1 MTVAQSRDS
10 LSPSGFITPAQFE
23 QLCQNNPD
31 IRLELTATGELVTM
45 APAGWESSKQNGN
58 LFVKVWLWNDLTKL
72 GEVFD
77 SSGGFTLPNGAIKSP
92 DVTWIS
98 QSKLENF
105 STKVAFPLVVP
116 DFVIELRS
124 KSDSLKT
131 LQGKMV
137 EYRDN
142 GVSLGILIN
151 PQDRQVEVYRL
162 GQDVQLFQSPI
173 EIGCEDVLPDFRLD
187 LTNIFTA
194 SIDRD

>member
-31 IRLELTATGELVTM
+31 IRMELTATGELVTM

-58 LFVKVWLWNDLTKL
+58 LFVKVWLWNDQTKL

-98 QSKLENF
+98 RFKLENF

-124 KSDSLKT
+124 KSDRLNT
-131 LQGKMV
+131 LQEKML

-142 GVSLGILIN
+142 GVSLGILVN

-162 GQDVQLFQSPI
+162 GQEVQISQSPV
-173 EIGCEDVLPDFRLD
+173 EIDCKDILPDFRLD
-187 LTNIFTA
+187 LTGIFTA
-194 SIDRD
+194 SIDLD

>member
-10 LSPSGFITPAQFE
+10 LSSSGFITPAQFE

-58 LFVKVWLWNDLTKL
+58 LFVKVWMWNDLTKL

-98 QSKLENF
+98 RSKLENF

-124 KSDSLKT
+124 KSDRLIT
-131 LQGKMV
+131 LQEKML
-137 EYRDN
+137 EYEDN

-151 PQDRQVEVYRL
+151 PQDLQVEVYRL
-162 GQDVQLFQSPI
+162 GQDVQILQSPI
-173 EIGCEDVLPDFRLD
+173 EIDCEDVLPNFQLD
-187 LTNIFTA
+187 LTNIF
-194 SIDRD
+194 SKISD

>member
-10 LSPSGFITPAQFE
+10 LPPSGFITPAQFE

-58 LFVKVWLWNDLTKL
+58 LFVKVWLWNDRTKL

-77 SSGGFTLPNGAIKSP
+77 SSAGFTLPNGAIKSP

-98 QSKLENF
+98 RSKLESF

-124 KSDSLKT
+124 KSDRLNT
-131 LQGKMV
+131 LQEKML
-137 EYRDN
+137 EYRGN
-142 GVSLGILIN
+142 GALLGILIN

-162 GQDVQLFQSPI
+162 GQEVQIFQSPA
-173 EIGCEDVLPDFRLD
+173 EIDCGEILPEFKLD
-187 LTNIFTA
+187 LTNIF
-194 SIDRD
+194 SEISD